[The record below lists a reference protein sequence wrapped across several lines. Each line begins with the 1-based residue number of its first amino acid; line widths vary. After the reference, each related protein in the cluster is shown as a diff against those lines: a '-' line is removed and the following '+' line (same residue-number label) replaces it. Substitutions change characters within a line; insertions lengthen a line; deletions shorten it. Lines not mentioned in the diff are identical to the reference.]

1 MIIQTDRSEAS
12 SDGRITRVNVL
23 DLLIVLFVVFLV
35 WRGSR
40 TGFLAGAL
48 SLVGVVLGAAIGS
61 RIVPALLED
70 AGDLVF
76 GSVITLASIVA
87 FAVLGDILARAAS
100 GLLHEKIEGATSE
113 ALDRAGGALLGAALS
128 LTVVWVAA
136 TFALGTPLLSS
147 LHPTM
152 QESTVLGLLNRAM
165 PSTLLTQAVSRL
177 DPIPSFRG
185 PKADVA
191 DPNQE
196 IVEDPE
202 VLAATSR
209 VVRVS
214 GVACGYGIEGSGWV
228 AAPNLVVTNAHVVA
242 GEISTQ
248 IQPEG
253 NGLPLPARVMA
264 FDEKNDIAVLRVNDL
279 RLEPLRL
286 AEPRDSEPV
295 ALLGFPENGPF
306 DIRAGRVGET
316 TRVISNDAY
325 NRGPVERTVTSFKGF
340 VRPGN
345 SGGPAVNEDG
355 EVVATVFASRADS
368 DDAGYGI
375 PASLIEQLVD
385 LAQERRN
392 PVSTKECAT

>member
-1 MIIQTDRSEAS
+1 M
-12 SDGRITRVNVL
+12 NVL
-23 DLLIVLFVVFLV
+23 DLFIVLFVVFLV

-48 SLVGVVLGAAIGS
+48 SLVGVVLGAALGS
-61 RIVPALLED
+61 RVVPALLEGD
-70 AGDLVF
+70 GDLIF

-100 GLLHEKIEGATSE
+100 GFLQEKIEGATSE
-113 ALDRAGGALLGAALS
+113 ALDRAGGALLGVALS
-128 LTVVWVAA
+128 LTLVWVAA

-152 QESTVLGLLNRAM
+152 QESTVLGALNQAM

-196 IVEDPE
+196 IAGDAE

-209 VVRVS
+209 VVRVT

-228 AAPNLVVTNAHVVA
+228 AAPDLVVTNAHVVA
-242 GEISTQ
+242 GETSTQ

-264 FDEKNDIAVLRVNDL
+264 FDEKNDIAVLRVDNL
-279 RLEPLRL
+279 RLAPLRL
-286 AEPRDSEPV
+286 AEPRASEPV

-375 PASLIEQLVD
+375 PSSLVRQLVD

>member
-1 MIIQTDRSEAS
+1 
-12 SDGRITRVNVL
+12 VNVL
-23 DLLIVLFVVFLV
+23 DLFIVLFVVFLV

-48 SLVGVVLGAAIGS
+48 SLVGVVLGAALGS
-61 RIVPALLED
+61 RVVPALLEGD
-70 AGDLVF
+70 GDLIF

-100 GLLHEKIEGATSE
+100 GFLQEKIEGATSE
-113 ALDRAGGALLGAALS
+113 TLDRAGGALLGVALS
-128 LTVVWVAA
+128 LTLVWVAA

-152 QESTVLGLLNRAM
+152 QESTVLGALNRAM

-196 IVEDPE
+196 IAGDPE

-209 VVRVS
+209 VVRVT

-228 AAPNLVVTNAHVVA
+228 AAPDLVVTNAHVVA
-242 GEISTQ
+242 GETSTQ

-264 FDEKNDIAVLRVNDL
+264 FDEKNDIAVLRVDNL
-279 RLEPLRL
+279 RLAPLRL
-286 AEPRDSEPV
+286 AEPRASEPV

-325 NRGPVERTVTSFKGF
+325 NRGPVERTVTSFKGS

-375 PASLIEQLVD
+375 PSSLVRQLVD

>member
-1 MIIQTDRSEAS
+1 
-12 SDGRITRVNVL
+12 VNVL
-23 DLLIVLFVVFLV
+23 DLFIVLFVVFLV

-48 SLVGVVLGAAIGS
+48 SLVGVVLGAALGS
-61 RIVPALLED
+61 RVVPALLEGD
-70 AGDLVF
+70 GDLIF

-100 GLLHEKIEGATSE
+100 GFLQEKIEGATSE
-113 ALDRAGGALLGAALS
+113 ALDRAGGALLGVALS
-128 LTVVWVAA
+128 LTLVWVAA

-152 QESTVLGLLNRAM
+152 QESTVLGALNRAM

-196 IVEDPE
+196 IAGDPE

-209 VVRVS
+209 VVRVT

-228 AAPNLVVTNAHVVA
+228 AAPDLVVTNAHVVA
-242 GEISTQ
+242 GETSTQ

-264 FDEKNDIAVLRVNDL
+264 FDEKNDIAVLRVDNL
-279 RLEPLRL
+279 RLAPLRL
-286 AEPRDSEPV
+286 TEPRASEPV

-375 PASLIEQLVD
+375 PSSLVRQLVD

>member
-1 MIIQTDRSEAS
+1 M
-12 SDGRITRVNVL
+12 NVL
-23 DLLIVLFVVFLV
+23 DLFIVLFVVFLV

-48 SLVGVVLGAAIGS
+48 SLVGVVLGAALGS
-61 RIVPALLED
+61 RVVPALLKGD
-70 AGDLVF
+70 GDLIF

-100 GLLHEKIEGATSE
+100 GFLQEKIEGATSE
-113 ALDRAGGALLGAALS
+113 ALDRAGGALLGVALS
-128 LTVVWVAA
+128 LTLVWVAA

-152 QESTVLGLLNRAM
+152 QESTVLGALNRAM

-196 IVEDPE
+196 IAGDPE

-209 VVRVS
+209 VVRVT

-228 AAPNLVVTNAHVVA
+228 AAPDLVVTNAHVVA
-242 GEISTQ
+242 GETSTQ

-264 FDEKNDIAVLRVNDL
+264 FDEKNDIAVLRVDNL
-279 RLEPLRL
+279 RLAPLRL
-286 AEPRDSEPV
+286 AEPRASEPV

-375 PASLIEQLVD
+375 PSSLVRQLVD

>member
-1 MIIQTDRSEAS
+1 
-12 SDGRITRVNVL
+12 VNVL
-23 DLLIVLFVVFLV
+23 DLFIVLFVVFLV

-48 SLVGVVLGAAIGS
+48 SLMGVVLGAALGS
-61 RIVPALLED
+61 RVVPALLEGD
-70 AGDLVF
+70 GDLIF

-100 GLLHEKIEGATSE
+100 GFLQEKIEGATSE
-113 ALDRAGGALLGAALS
+113 ALDRAGGALLGVALS
-128 LTVVWVAA
+128 LTLVWVAA

-152 QESTVLGLLNRAM
+152 QESTVLGALNQAM

-196 IVEDPE
+196 IAGDAEI
-202 VLAATSR
+202 LAATSR
-209 VVRVS
+209 VVRVT

-228 AAPNLVVTNAHVVA
+228 AAPDLVVTNAHVVA
-242 GEISTQ
+242 GETSTQ

-264 FDEKNDIAVLRVNDL
+264 FDEKNDIAVLRVDNL
-279 RLEPLRL
+279 RLAPLRL
-286 AEPRDSEPV
+286 TEPRASEPV

-375 PASLIEQLVD
+375 PSSLVRQLVD

>member
-1 MIIQTDRSEAS
+1 M
-12 SDGRITRVNVL
+12 NVL
-23 DLLIVLFVVFLV
+23 DLFIVLFVVFLV

-48 SLVGVVLGAAIGS
+48 SLMGVVLGAALGS
-61 RIVPALLED
+61 RVVPALLEGD
-70 AGDLVF
+70 GDLIF

-100 GLLHEKIEGATSE
+100 GFLQEKIEGATSE
-113 ALDRAGGALLGAALS
+113 ALDRAGGALLGVALS
-128 LTVVWVAA
+128 LTLVWVAA

-152 QESTVLGLLNRAM
+152 QESTVLGVLNQAM

-196 IVEDPE
+196 IAGDAE

-209 VVRVS
+209 VVRVT

-228 AAPNLVVTNAHVVA
+228 AAPDLVVTNAHVVA
-242 GEISTQ
+242 GETSTQ

-264 FDEKNDIAVLRVNDL
+264 FDEKNDIAVLRVDNL
-279 RLEPLRL
+279 RLAPLRL
-286 AEPRDSEPV
+286 TEPRASEPV

-375 PASLIEQLVD
+375 PSALVRQLVD

>member
-1 MIIQTDRSEAS
+1 
-12 SDGRITRVNVL
+12 VNVL
-23 DLLIVLFVVFLV
+23 DLFIVLFVVFLV

-48 SLVGVVLGAAIGS
+48 SLVGVVLGAALGS
-61 RIVPALLED
+61 RVVPALLEGD
-70 AGDLVF
+70 GDLIF

-100 GLLHEKIEGATSE
+100 GFLQEKIEGATSE
-113 ALDRAGGALLGAALS
+113 ALDRAGGALLGVALS
-128 LTVVWVAA
+128 LTLVWVAA

-152 QESTVLGLLNRAM
+152 QESTVLGALNRAM

-196 IVEDPE
+196 IADDPE

-228 AAPNLVVTNAHVVA
+228 AAPDLVVTNAHVVA

-248 IQPEG
+248 VQPEG

-264 FDEKNDIAVLRVNDL
+264 FDEKNDIAVLRVDDL
-279 RLEPLRL
+279 PLEPLRL
-286 AEPRDSEPV
+286 AEPRASEPV

-345 SGGPAVNEDG
+345 SGGPAVNGDG

-368 DDAGYGI
+368 DDGGYGI
-375 PASLIEQLVD
+375 PSSLVRQLVD
-385 LAQERRN
+385 LAQERRT
-392 PVSTKECAT
+392 PVSTKECAA

>member
-1 MIIQTDRSEAS
+1 M
-12 SDGRITRVNVL
+12 L
-23 DLLIVLFVVFLV
+23 DLFIVLFVVFLV

-48 SLVGVVLGAAIGS
+48 SLVGVVLGAALGS
-61 RIVPALLED
+61 RVVPVLLEGD
-70 AGDLVF
+70 GDLIF

-100 GLLHEKIEGATSE
+100 GFLQEKIEGATSE
-113 ALDRAGGALLGAALS
+113 ALDRAGGALLGVALS
-128 LTVVWVAA
+128 LTLVWVAA

-152 QESTVLGLLNRAM
+152 QESTVLGALNRAM

-196 IVEDPE
+196 IAGDPE

-209 VVRVS
+209 VVRVT

-228 AAPNLVVTNAHVVA
+228 AAPDLVVTNAHVVA
-242 GEISTQ
+242 GETSTQ

-264 FDEKNDIAVLRVNDL
+264 FDEKNDIAVLRVDNL
-279 RLEPLRL
+279 RLAPLRL
-286 AEPRDSEPV
+286 AEPRASEPV

-375 PASLIEQLVD
+375 PSSLVRQLVD

>member
-1 MIIQTDRSEAS
+1 MNA
-12 SDGRITRVNVL
+12 L
-23 DLLIVLFVVFLV
+23 DLFILLFVVFLV

-48 SLVGVVLGAAIGS
+48 SLVGVVLGAALGS
-61 RIVPALLED
+61 RIVPALLEGD
-70 AGDLVF
+70 GDLVF

-100 GLLHEKIEGATSE
+100 GFLHEKIEGATSE
-113 ALDRAGGALLGAALS
+113 ALDRAGGALLGVALS
-128 LTVVWVAA
+128 LTLVWVAA

-152 QESTVLGLLNRAM
+152 QESTVLGALNRAM

-196 IVEDPE
+196 ITKDPE
-202 VLAATSR
+202 ILAATSR

-228 AAPNLVVTNAHVVA
+228 AAPDLVVTNAHVVA

-248 IQPEG
+248 VQPEG

-264 FDEKNDIAVLRVNDL
+264 FDEKNDIAVLRVDDL
-279 RLEPLRL
+279 RLEPLPL
-286 AEPRDSEPV
+286 AEPRGSEPV

-375 PASLIEQLVD
+375 PSSLIKQLVD

-392 PVSTKECAT
+392 PVSTKECAI

>member
-1 MIIQTDRSEAS
+1 M
-12 SDGRITRVNVL
+12 NVL
-23 DLLIVLFVVFLV
+23 DLFIVLFVVFLV

-48 SLVGVVLGAAIGS
+48 SLVGVVLGAALGS
-61 RIVPALLED
+61 RVVPVLLEGD
-70 AGDLVF
+70 GDLIF

-100 GLLHEKIEGATSE
+100 GFLQEKIEGATSE
-113 ALDRAGGALLGAALS
+113 ALDRAGGALLGVALS
-128 LTVVWVAA
+128 LTLVWVAA

-152 QESTVLGLLNRAM
+152 QESTVLGALNRAM

-196 IVEDPE
+196 IAGDPE

-209 VVRVS
+209 VVRVT

-228 AAPNLVVTNAHVVA
+228 AAPDLVVTNAHVVA
-242 GEISTQ
+242 GETSTQ

-253 NGLPLPARVMA
+253 NGLPLPARVIA
-264 FDEKNDIAVLRVNDL
+264 FDEKNDIAVLRVDNL
-279 RLEPLRL
+279 RLAPLRL
-286 AEPRDSEPV
+286 AEPRASEPV

-375 PASLIEQLVD
+375 PSSLVRQLVD

>member
-1 MIIQTDRSEAS
+1 M
-12 SDGRITRVNVL
+12 NVL
-23 DLLIVLFVVFLV
+23 DLFIVLFVVFLV

-48 SLVGVVLGAAIGS
+48 SLVGVVLGAALGS
-61 RIVPALLED
+61 RIVPALLEGD
-70 AGDLVF
+70 GDLVF

-100 GLLHEKIEGATSE
+100 GFLQEKIEGATSE
-113 ALDRAGGALLGAALS
+113 ALDRAGGALLGVALS
-128 LTVVWVAA
+128 LTLVWVAA

-152 QESTVLGLLNRAM
+152 QESTVLGALNQAM
-165 PSTLLTQAVSRL
+165 PSRLLTQAVSRL

-196 IVEDPE
+196 IADDPE

-228 AAPNLVVTNAHVVA
+228 AAPDLVVTNAHVVA

-248 IQPEG
+248 VQPEG

-264 FDEKNDIAVLRVNDL
+264 FDEKNDIAVLRVDDL

-286 AEPRDSEPV
+286 AEPTASEPV

-345 SGGPAVNEDG
+345 SGGPAVNGDG

-368 DDAGYGI
+368 DDGGYGI
-375 PASLIEQLVD
+375 PSPLVRQLVD
-385 LAQERRN
+385 LAQERRT
-392 PVSTKECAT
+392 PVSTKECAA

>member
-1 MIIQTDRSEAS
+1 
-12 SDGRITRVNVL
+12 VNVL
-23 DLLIVLFVVFLV
+23 DLFIVLFVVFLV

-48 SLVGVVLGAAIGS
+48 SLVGVVLGAALGS
-61 RIVPALLED
+61 RVVPALLEGD
-70 AGDLVF
+70 GDLVF

-100 GLLHEKIEGATSE
+100 GFLQEKIEGATSE
-113 ALDRAGGALLGAALS
+113 ALDRAGGALLGVALS
-128 LTVVWVAA
+128 LTLVWVAA

-152 QESTVLGLLNRAM
+152 QESTVLGALNRAM

-196 IVEDPE
+196 IADDPE

-228 AAPNLVVTNAHVVA
+228 AAPDLVVTNAHVVA

-248 IQPEG
+248 VQPEG

-264 FDEKNDIAVLRVNDL
+264 FDEKNDIAVLRVDDL

-286 AEPRDSEPV
+286 AEPTASEPV

-345 SGGPAVNEDG
+345 SGGPAVNGDG

-375 PASLIEQLVD
+375 PSSLVRQLVD
-385 LAQERRN
+385 LAQERRT
-392 PVSTKECAT
+392 PVSTKECAA

>member
-1 MIIQTDRSEAS
+1 M
-12 SDGRITRVNVL
+12 NVL
-23 DLLIVLFVVFLV
+23 DLFIVLFVVFLV

-48 SLVGVVLGAAIGS
+48 SLMGVVLGAALGS
-61 RIVPALLED
+61 RVVPALLEGD
-70 AGDLVF
+70 GDLIF

-100 GLLHEKIEGATSE
+100 GFLQEKIVGATSE
-113 ALDRAGGALLGAALS
+113 ALDRAGGALLGVALS
-128 LTVVWVAA
+128 LTLVWVAA

-152 QESTVLGLLNRAM
+152 QESTVLGALNQAM

-196 IVEDPE
+196 IAGDAE

-209 VVRVS
+209 VVRVT

-228 AAPNLVVTNAHVVA
+228 AAPDLVVTNAHVVA
-242 GEISTQ
+242 GETSTQ

-264 FDEKNDIAVLRVNDL
+264 FDEKNDIAVLRVDNL
-279 RLEPLRL
+279 RLAPLRL
-286 AEPRDSEPV
+286 TEPRASEPV

-325 NRGPVERTVTSFKGF
+325 NRGPVERTITSFKGF

-345 SGGPAVNEDG
+345 SGGPAVNEEG
-355 EVVATVFASRADS
+355 AVVATVFASRADS
-368 DDAGYGI
+368 DNAGYGV
-375 PASLIEQLVD
+375 PSTLVQQTVE
-385 LAQERRN
+385 LAEERRN
-392 PVSTKECAT
+392 PVTTKECAI

>member
-1 MIIQTDRSEAS
+1 
-12 SDGRITRVNVL
+12 VNVL
-23 DLLIVLFVVFLV
+23 DIFILLFVVFLV
-35 WRGSR
+35 WRGFR

-48 SLVGVVLGAAIGS
+48 SLVGVVLGAALGS
-61 RIVPALLED
+61 RIVPALLD
-70 AGDLVF
+70 GDGDLVF

-100 GLLHEKIEGATSE
+100 GFLQEKIEGANSE
-113 ALDRAGGALLGAALS
+113 ALDRAGGALLGVALS
-128 LTVVWVAA
+128 LTLVWVAA

-152 QESTVLGLLNRAM
+152 QESTVLGALNRAM
-165 PSTLLTQAVSRL
+165 PSRLLTQAVSRL

-185 PKADVA
+185 PEADVA

-196 IVEDPE
+196 IAKDPE

-214 GVACGYGIEGSGWV
+214 GVACGYGVEGSGWV
-228 AAPNLVVTNAHVVA
+228 AAPDLVVTNAHVVA

-248 IQPEG
+248 VQPEG

-264 FDEKNDIAVLRVNDL
+264 FDEKNDIAVLRVNAL
-279 RLEPLRL
+279 RLPPLRL
-286 AEPRDSEPV
+286 TEPRNSEPV

-306 DIRAGRVGET
+306 DIRAGRVGDT

-355 EVVATVFASRADS
+355 EVVATVFASRAES

-375 PASLIEQLVD
+375 PSSLVRQLVD

>member
-1 MIIQTDRSEAS
+1 
-12 SDGRITRVNVL
+12 VNVL
-23 DLLIVLFVVFLV
+23 DLFIVLFVVFLV

-48 SLVGVVLGAAIGS
+48 SLVGVVLGAALGS
-61 RIVPALLED
+61 RVVPALLEGD
-70 AGDLVF
+70 GDLVF

-100 GLLHEKIEGATSE
+100 GFLQEKIEGDTSE
-113 ALDRAGGALLGAALS
+113 ALDRAGGALLGVALS
-128 LTVVWVAA
+128 LTLVWVAA

-152 QESTVLGLLNRAM
+152 QESTVLGALNRAM

-196 IVEDPE
+196 IADDPE

-228 AAPNLVVTNAHVVA
+228 AAPDLVVTNAHVVA

-248 IQPEG
+248 VQPEG

-264 FDEKNDIAVLRVNDL
+264 FDEKNDIAVLRVDDL

-286 AEPRDSEPV
+286 TEPRASEPV

-345 SGGPAVNEDG
+345 SGGPAVNGDG

-368 DDAGYGI
+368 DDGGYGI
-375 PASLIEQLVD
+375 PSSLVRQLVD
-385 LAQERRN
+385 LAQERRT
-392 PVSTKECAT
+392 PVSTKECAA

>member
-1 MIIQTDRSEAS
+1 MNA
-12 SDGRITRVNVL
+12 L
-23 DLLIVLFVVFLV
+23 DLFIVLFVVFLV

-48 SLVGVVLGAAIGS
+48 SLVGVVLGAALGS
-61 RIVPALLED
+61 RVVPALLEGD
-70 AGDLVF
+70 GDLVF

-100 GLLHEKIEGATSE
+100 GFLQEKIEGSTSE
-113 ALDRAGGALLGAALS
+113 ALDRAGGALLGVALS
-128 LTVVWVAA
+128 LTLVWVAA

-152 QESTVLGLLNRAM
+152 QESTVLGALNRAM

-196 IVEDPE
+196 IADDPE

-228 AAPNLVVTNAHVVA
+228 AAPDLVVTNAHVVA

-248 IQPEG
+248 VQPEG

-264 FDEKNDIAVLRVNDL
+264 FDEKNDIAVLRVDDL

-286 AEPRDSEPV
+286 AEPRASEPV

-345 SGGPAVNEDG
+345 SGGPAVNGDG

-368 DDAGYGI
+368 DDGGYGI
-375 PASLIEQLVD
+375 PSSLVRQLVD
-385 LAQERRN
+385 LAQERRT
-392 PVSTKECAT
+392 PVSTKECAA

>member
-1 MIIQTDRSEAS
+1 MTTYLPTLKQLQYLVALKDHGHFGKAAES
-12 SDGRITRVNVL
+12 S
-23 DLLIVLFVVFLV
+23 FVTQSTL
-35 WRGSR
+35 S
-40 TGFLAGAL
+40 AGL
-48 SLVGVVLGAAIGS
+48 RELESLMGVVLGAALGS
-61 RIVPALLED
+61 RVVPALLEGD
-70 AGDLVF
+70 GDLIF

-100 GLLHEKIEGATSE
+100 GFLQEKIEGATSE
-113 ALDRAGGALLGAALS
+113 ALDRAGGALLGVALS
-128 LTVVWVAA
+128 LTLVWVAA

-152 QESTVLGLLNRAM
+152 QESTVLGALNQAM

-196 IVEDPE
+196 IAGDAE

-209 VVRVS
+209 VVRVT

-228 AAPNLVVTNAHVVA
+228 AAPDLVVTNAHVVA
-242 GEISTQ
+242 GETSTQ

-264 FDEKNDIAVLRVNDL
+264 FDEKNDIAVLRVDNL
-279 RLEPLRL
+279 RLAPLRL
-286 AEPRDSEPV
+286 TEPRASEPV

-375 PASLIEQLVD
+375 PSSLVRQLVD

>member
-1 MIIQTDRSEAS
+1 M
-12 SDGRITRVNVL
+12 L
-23 DLLIVLFVVFLV
+23 DLFIVLFVVFLV

-48 SLVGVVLGAAIGS
+48 SLVGVVLGAALGS
-61 RIVPALLED
+61 RVVPVLLEGD
-70 AGDLVF
+70 GDLIF

-100 GLLHEKIEGATSE
+100 GFLQEKIEGATSE
-113 ALDRAGGALLGAALS
+113 ALDRAGGALLGVALS
-128 LTVVWVAA
+128 LTLVWVAA

-152 QESTVLGLLNRAM
+152 QESTVLGALNRAM

-196 IVEDPE
+196 IAGDPE

-209 VVRVS
+209 VVRVT

-228 AAPNLVVTNAHVVA
+228 AAPDLVVTNAHVVA
-242 GEISTQ
+242 GETSTQ

-253 NGLPLPARVMA
+253 NGLPLPARVIA
-264 FDEKNDIAVLRVNDL
+264 FDEKNDIAVLRVDNL
-279 RLEPLRL
+279 RLAPLRL
-286 AEPRDSEPV
+286 AEPRASEPV

-375 PASLIEQLVD
+375 PSSLVRQLVD

>member
-1 MIIQTDRSEAS
+1 
-12 SDGRITRVNVL
+12 VNVL
-23 DLLIVLFVVFLV
+23 DLFIALFVVFLV
-35 WRGSR
+35 WRGFR

-48 SLVGVVLGAAIGS
+48 SLVGVVLGAALGS
-61 RIVPALLED
+61 RIVPALLD
-70 AGDLVF
+70 GDRDLVF

-100 GLLHEKIEGATSE
+100 GFLQEKIEGANSE
-113 ALDRAGGALLGAALS
+113 ALDRAGGALLGVALS
-128 LTVVWVAA
+128 LTLVWVAA

-152 QESTVLGLLNRAM
+152 QESTVLGALNRAM
-165 PSTLLTQAVSRL
+165 PSRLLTQAVSRL

-185 PKADVA
+185 PEADVA

-196 IVEDPE
+196 IAKDPE

-228 AAPNLVVTNAHVVA
+228 AAPDLVVTNAHVVA
-242 GEISTQ
+242 GESSTQ
-248 IQPEG
+248 VQPEG

-279 RLEPLRL
+279 RLSPLRL
-286 AEPRDSEPV
+286 AEPRNSEPV

-306 DIRAGRVGET
+306 DIRAGRVGDT

-375 PASLIEQLVD
+375 PSSLVRQLVE
-385 LAQERRN
+385 LAQERRD
-392 PVSTKECAT
+392 PVSTKECAA

>member
-1 MIIQTDRSEAS
+1 M
-12 SDGRITRVNVL
+12 NVL
-23 DLLIVLFVVFLV
+23 DLFIVLFVVFLV

-48 SLVGVVLGAAIGS
+48 SLVGVVLGAARGS
-61 RIVPALLED
+61 RVVPALLE
-70 AGDLVF
+70 GDGALVF

-100 GLLHEKIEGATSE
+100 GFLQEKIEGATSE
-113 ALDRAGGALLGAALS
+113 ALDWAGGALLGVALS
-128 LTVVWVAA
+128 LTLVLVAA

-152 QESTVLGLLNRAM
+152 QESTVLGALNRAM

-196 IVEDPE
+196 IADDPE

-228 AAPNLVVTNAHVVA
+228 AAPDLVVTNAHVVA

-248 IQPEG
+248 VQPEG

-264 FDEKNDIAVLRVNDL
+264 FDEKNDIAVLRVDDL

-286 AEPRDSEPV
+286 AEPRASEPV

-306 DIRAGRVGET
+306 DIRAGRVGDT

-345 SGGPAVNEDG
+345 SGGPAVNGDG
-355 EVVATVFASRADS
+355 EVVATVFASRADTEN
-368 DDAGYGI
+368 AGYGI
-375 PASLIEQLVD
+375 PSTLVQELVD
-385 LAQERRN
+385 TARERQS
-392 PVSTKECAT
+392 PVDTKECAT

>member
-1 MIIQTDRSEAS
+1 M
-12 SDGRITRVNVL
+12 NVL
-23 DLLIVLFVVFLV
+23 DLFIVLFVVFLV

-48 SLVGVVLGAAIGS
+48 SLMGVVLGAALGS
-61 RIVPALLED
+61 RVVPALLEGD
-70 AGDLVF
+70 GDLIF

-100 GLLHEKIEGATSE
+100 GFLQEKIEGATSE
-113 ALDRAGGALLGAALS
+113 ALDRAGGALLGVALS
-128 LTVVWVAA
+128 LTLVWVAA

-152 QESTVLGLLNRAM
+152 QESTVLGALNQAM

-196 IVEDPE
+196 IAGDAE

-209 VVRVS
+209 VVRVT

-228 AAPNLVVTNAHVVA
+228 AAPDLVVTNAHVVA
-242 GEISTQ
+242 GETSTQ

-264 FDEKNDIAVLRVNDL
+264 FDEKNDIAVLRVDNL
-279 RLEPLRL
+279 RLAPLRL
-286 AEPRDSEPV
+286 TEPRASEPV

-375 PASLIEQLVD
+375 PSSLVRQLVD